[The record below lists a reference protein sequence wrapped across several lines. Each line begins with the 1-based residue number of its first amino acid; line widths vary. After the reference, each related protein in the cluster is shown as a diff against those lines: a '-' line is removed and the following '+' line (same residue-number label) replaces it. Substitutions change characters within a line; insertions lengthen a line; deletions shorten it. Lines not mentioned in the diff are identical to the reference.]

1 MTFKTVAQGNS
12 GSRII
17 SDSNE
22 IQQETKEEEQNQVQD
37 EVRVGRR
44 DMSL

>member
-1 MTFKTVAQGNS
+1 MTVKTVAQGNS
-12 GSRII
+12 GSRMI
-17 SDSNE
+17 SDCNG

-44 DMSL
+44 IMSL